1 MKKAVFFLTLI
12 IVLIIVI
19 SNLSTIIPIPNQLN
33 LQQITPTVI
42 PTIIITPTP
51 VITNLNS
58 NDLNSAAYDINSP
71 FVNVISR
78 GSRQQSD
85 GSGFYIRPNI
95 VVTCAHILSFNNN
108 TVNGN
113 SVQILSI
120 NNSKDTALL
129 KVSIRNNSYL
139 SLSQEKLKQGQYIV
153 TIGNPL
159 GYNNTMSTGIISSVY
174 RVLNNEKY
182 SVFQFT
188 APVSKGSSGGAI
200 LNEKAEVIG
209 MVKSCTE
216 QGQNLNFAIPANQ
229 IQDELDKLK

>member
-1 MKKAVFFLTLI
+1 MAGNSNTSVNKTLTIDTINPRLSI
-12 IVLIIVI
+12 TYPQNI
-19 SNLSTIIPIPNQLN
+19 SYTAIPNQLN

-139 SLSQEKLKQGQYIV
+139 SL
-153 TIGNPL
+153 
-159 GYNNTMSTGIISSVY
+159 
-174 RVLNNEKY
+174 
-182 SVFQFT
+182 
-188 APVSKGSSGGAI
+188 
-200 LNEKAEVIG
+200 
-209 MVKSCTE
+209 
-216 QGQNLNFAIPANQ
+216 
-229 IQDELDKLK
+229 